1 VEKFAKLQE
10 LLRGYGKVTVA
21 YSGGVDSSFLLK
33 AALNTLGKENVLA
46 ITILSSVTPREE
58 LAETEKFLAS
68 MDVNHIFVKKDVF
81 EIPGF
86 KENPKDRCYICK
98 HKVFEEIL
106 ERSKEKGI
114 SVVVDGTNADDE
126 GDYRPGLKALQELKV
141 LSPLKLSGLGKSEIR
156 KLSKEMELN
165 TWNKPSLACLASRV
179 PYYEEI
185 TEEKLSMVD
194 KAEAYLRS
202 LGFMQLR
209 VRCHGRL
216 ARIELLPE
224 DIKRVFAEDLNR
236 VINDKLKEIGF
247 QYVSLDLI
255 GYRTGSL
262 NEVLHKYG
270 K

>member
-1 VEKFAKLQE
+1 MEKLAKLQE
-10 LLRGYGKVTVA
+10 LLRSYGKVAVA

-33 AALNTLGKENVLA
+33 AALDTLGKENVLA

-58 LAETEKFLAS
+58 LAETETFLAS
-68 MDVNHIFVKKDVF
+68 MDVNHIFIKKDVF

-98 HKVFEEIL
+98 HKIFEEII
-106 ERSKEKGI
+106 RQAKEKGI

-141 LSPLKLSGLGKSEIR
+141 LSPLKLSGLTKNEIR
-156 KLSKEMELN
+156 ELSREMKLN

-194 KAEAYLRS
+194 KAEACLRS
-202 LGFMQLR
+202 LGFVQLR

-224 DIKRVFAEDLNR
+224 DIKRVFAEDLNT
-236 VINDKLKEIGF
+236 VINEKLKEIGF
-247 QYVSLDLI
+247 HYVSLDLI
-255 GYRTGSL
+255 GYRTGSM
-262 NEVLHKYG
+262 NEVLDK
-270 K
+270 

>member
-1 VEKFAKLQE
+1 MEKKVRLQE
-10 LLRGYGKVTVA
+10 LLRSYGKVTVA

-33 AALNTLGKENVLA
+33 VALDTLGKENVLA
-46 ITILSSVTPREE
+46 VTILSSVTPREE
-58 LAETEKFLAS
+58 LAETEKLLAS
-68 MDVNHIFVKKDVF
+68 MDVNHVFIKKNVF

-114 SVVVDGTNADDE
+114 SVVVDGTNSDDE
-126 GDYRPGLKALQELKV
+126 GDYRPGLKALEELKV

-156 KLSKEMELN
+156 ELSKELNLN

-185 TEEKLSMVD
+185 TEEKLGMVD

-202 LGFMQLR
+202 LGLAQLR
-209 VRCHGRL
+209 VRCHGKL

-224 DIKRVFAEDLNR
+224 DIKRIFAEDLNKA
-236 VINDKLKEIGF
+236 IDSKLKEIGF
-247 QYVSLDLI
+247 QYVSMDLI

-262 NEVLHKYG
+262 NEVLG